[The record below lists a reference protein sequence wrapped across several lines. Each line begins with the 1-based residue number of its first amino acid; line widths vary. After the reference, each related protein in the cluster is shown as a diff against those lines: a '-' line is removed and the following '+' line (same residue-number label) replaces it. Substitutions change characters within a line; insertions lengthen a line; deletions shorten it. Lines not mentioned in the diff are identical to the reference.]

1 MCAWT
6 ALLAIAAGFACTA
19 RTAAA
24 ADAAGGSTAADFAPM
39 CAVFDSLSAVPE
51 ALKAVVAEGKE
62 VAGKIRKA
70 TQRVTDAAASA
81 REDGS
86 DWQRDTAVGDAIAR
100 ALAATH
106 APGGTCGGIG
116 DALTQ
121 AWTDVSEVQRAW
133 NTTTE
138 CIAQEL
144 TQTLSRLE
152 KEGGKAAKKAIL
164 GEKKN
169 NEPDDETASNL
180 LFVAMSASTSNL
192 APHNAAMGKGIAA
205 GLMWLCNVN
214 SASGGNKGCGHAS
227 NADCPC
233 APKGAN
239 SNTALASA
247 GNWKHLKT
255 PSGASASEI
264 AVNWGITKKACSV
277 ATGTKND
284 ERDAAAEAAAH
295 LEHALR
301 ALDTRM
307 HDDGKTSGKNTLCL
321 GITHTDGC
329 DGGNN
334 GNACVCYAQTKIA
347 KFAQIPWVKNAMLA
361 AQKLGDAKETLR
373 SMQALQ
379 QRAQALALETT
390 WTSARTH
397 PPTPDTRTPARTRS
411 EEGESSTE
419 RNATHTAL
427 DKPEHNAAGATTQP
441 CSDKHP
447 QWDAETKTCE
457 TRQRAQLQSTFAL
470 LPWACLAHWTLAKR
484 NA

>member
-1 MCAWT
+1 
-6 ALLAIAAGFACTA
+6 
-19 RTAAA
+19 
-24 ADAAGGSTAADFAPM
+24 M

-51 ALKAVVAEGKE
+51 ALKDVVAEGKE
-62 VAGKIRKA
+62 VAGKIRQA
-70 TQRVTDAAASA
+70 AQRITDAAASA
-81 REDGS
+81 REGGS
-86 DWQRDTAVGDAIAR
+86 DWQRETAVGDAIAR

-106 APGGTCGGIG
+106 APGGTCSGIG
-116 DALTQ
+116 DALTHT
-121 AWTDVSEVQRAW
+121 WTNVSEVARAW

-138 CIAQEL
+138 CIAKDM

-164 GEKKN
+164 GEKN
-169 NEPDDETASNL
+169 NTEPDDETASNL
-180 LFVAMSASTSNL
+180 LFVEMSKSTSNL
-192 APHNAAMGKGIAA
+192 APNNEAMGKDIAA

-214 SASGGNKGCGHAS
+214 SASGGNGVCGHAS

-239 SNTALASA
+239 SSTTLASA
-247 GNWKHLKT
+247 GNWKALKT
-255 PSGASASEI
+255 PVGASDSEI
-264 AVNWGITKKACSV
+264 AVNWDITKKACSV
-277 ATGTKND
+277 ATGTKHNELD
-284 ERDAAAEAAAH
+284 NKAEAAAH

-321 GITHTDGC
+321 GITHADGC
-329 DGGNN
+329 DGGDN

-397 PPTPDTRTPARTRS
+397 PPTHDTRTTARTRS
-411 EEGESSTE
+411 EEGESSTK
-419 RNATHTAL
+419 RKATHTTL
-427 DKPEHNAAGATTQP
+427 DRPEHNAAGATTQP

-457 TRQRAQLQSTFAL
+457 TKKRAQLQSTFAL